1 MGNGARRPI
10 LVSLILVMLLGFA
23 VYFKLWFMDY
33 RVSYHDAE
41 LLRKQF
47 DLANRE
53 AMDESAEWRLK
64 FDTEKEQ
71 AERCM
76 VELTKIKRSSENNG
90 AGTQNMQSRLEMLQ
104 KENMDLLERLETLKQ
119 ELESEKL
126 KCSNLQ

>member
-1 MGNGARRPI
+1 MGSGARRPI
-10 LVSLILVMLLGFA
+10 LVFLILVMILGFA

-47 DLANRE
+47 DIANRE

-64 FDTEKEQ
+64 FDTEKER
-71 AERCM
+71 AGRCM
-76 VELTKIKRSSENNG
+76 LELSKIKRSSENKA

-104 KENMDLLERLETLKQ
+104 KENVDLLERLESLKQ
-119 ELESEKL
+119 ELDSEKL
-126 KCSNLQ
+126 KCGNLQ